1 MNVGNICQR
10 EVVTIGS
17 EESLAAAAQL
27 MRKQHVGF
35 LVVMGSTTPSAD
47 SKVIGVLTDRD
58 IVTAVVA
65 KEADAHALRV
75 GDVMTGNPL
84 LIDETCT
91 IEGALRHMRD
101 IGVRRVPIVSGTG
114 KLLGVLSFD
123 DVVESLA
130 NQFSDLAGAI
140 RIGQTLERTLRP

>member
-17 EESLAAAAQL
+17 DESLAAAAQL
-27 MRKQHVGF
+27 MRKRHVGF
-35 LVVMGSTTPSAD
+35 LVVMSPDAD

-65 KEADAHALRV
+65 KEADARAFKV
-75 GDVMTGNPL
+75 GDVMTANPL
-84 LIDETCT
+84 LIDETYT

-101 IGVRRVPIVSGTG
+101 IGVRRVPIVSATG
-114 KLLGVLSFD
+114 NLLGVLSLD

-140 RIGQTLERTLRP
+140 RIGQKLERTVRP